1 MTLEDQHT
9 DRKSLRTITGR
20 TADWDALAKDCVCF
34 ANGAG
39 GRLLIGIEDGEWLPP
54 AGQTVPA
61 ELLDRL
67 RKRIGELTVNV
78 QALPSV
84 QRGANGGEFIEL
96 VIDRSPSVAS
106 TRDGR
111 YFLRVGD
118 SCQPVLG
125 DDVLRLANERPGR
138 PWEAMDSAV
147 PRDATDADKLARFVQ
162 GILDSDR
169 VKDSV
174 KEKGADELLTHYG
187 LALGDTLTRLGVL
200 LLGTTAYR
208 RALGTAP
215 LVQAIKYDEQGQKIN
230 KWVWDDCVLSPVELV
245 DAVWREVPDFRES
258 YEVAE
263 GMFRRSVPAYDEKVV
278 RELLVNALVHRPY
291 TQQGDIYLNLH
302 PERLEV
308 VNPGRLPLGVTPRTM
323 LHASRRR
330 NDGLAR
336 VFHDLGLMER
346 EGSGFDLIYDRLLSQ
361 GRPAPVPEE
370 GIDWV
375 KVTIQRRIVK
385 PEVMRLMAEADER
398 FQLTQRER
406 ITLGALAQT
415 EGMTARELGAVLETD
430 GADEL
435 ASWLGRLVNSGLI
448 DTNGKTSGMRYFV
461 APDWLRGAQLDR
473 KTTLSRIT
481 PHRLVALILEDLTRY
496 PGSSSTDI
504 NRRIGAEI
512 SAKTVKRA
520 LDDLVAAARVVYE
533 GERRWRRYR
542 LSDHEHKGQGAGEFS

>member
-1 MTLEDQHT
+1 MALEAHHT
-9 DRKSLRTITGR
+9 DLKSLRTVTGKS
-20 TADWDALAKDCVCF
+20 ADWEALAKDCVCF

-39 GRLLIGIEDGEWLPP
+39 GRLLIGIEDGQTLPP
-54 AGQTVPA
+54 AGQVVPS

-67 RKRIGELTVNV
+67 RKRMGELTVNV

-84 QRGANGGEFIEL
+84 QLAANGGEFIEL
-96 VIDRSPSVAS
+96 VIDRAPSVAS
-106 TRDGR
+106 TKDGR

-118 SCQPVLG
+118 TCQPVLG

-138 PWEAMDSAV
+138 PWEAMDSGVSSGA
-147 PRDATDADKLARFVQ
+147 AAADKLAAFVK
-162 GILDSDR
+162 GISASGR
-169 VKDSV
+169 VKESV
-174 KEKGADELLTHYG
+174 KEKGADALLTHYG
-187 LALGDTLTRLGVL
+187 LAQGSTLTRLGAL
-200 LLGTTAYR
+200 LLGTAADR

-230 KWVWDDCVLSPVELV
+230 KWVWDDCELSPVELV

-263 GMFRRSVPAYDEKVV
+263 GLYRRSVPAYDEKVV

-308 VNPGRLPLGVTPRTM
+308 VNPGRLPLGVTPRNM

-330 NDGLAR
+330 NEGLAR

-370 GIDWV
+370 GVDWV
-375 KVTIQRRIVK
+375 KVTIQRRIAK
-385 PEVMRLMAEADER
+385 PDVMRLLAEADAR
-398 FQLTQRER
+398 YQLTQRER
-406 ITLGALAQT
+406 ITLGVLAQT
-415 EGMTARELGAVLETD
+415 EGMTARELSAVLEAEGGD
-430 GADEL
+430 YL
-435 ASWLGRLVNSGLI
+435 SVWFGRLVSAGLVH
-448 DTNGKTSGMRYFV
+448 TTGKTSGMRYFV

-473 KTTLSRIT
+473 KTTLTRIT
-481 PHRLVALILEDLTRY
+481 PHRLHALILEDLARY
-496 PGSSSTDI
+496 PESSSADI
-504 NRRIGAEI
+504 NRRIGVEI

-520 LDDLVAAARVVYE
+520 LDHLLGTNEVVYS

-542 LSDHEHKGQGAGEFS
+542 LGA

>member
-1 MTLEDQHT
+1 MTIEDQHT
-9 DRKSLRTITGR
+9 DLKSLRTVTAKS
-20 TADWDALAKDCVCF
+20 ADWESLAKDCVCF

-39 GRLLIGIEDGEWLPP
+39 GRLLIGIEDGQTLPP
-54 AGQTVPA
+54 AGQVVPSDV
-61 ELLDRL
+61 LDRL
-67 RKRIGELTVNV
+67 RKRMGELTVNV
-78 QALPSV
+78 QVLPSL
-84 QRGANGGEFIEL
+84 QRATNGGEFIEL

-106 TRDGR
+106 TKDGR

-118 SCQPVLG
+118 TCQPVLG

-138 PWEAMDSAV
+138 PWEAMDSGV
-147 PRDATDADKLARFVQ
+147 PRGAVDADKLAGFVQ
-162 GILDSDR
+162 GISASGR
-169 VKDSV
+169 VKESV
-174 KEKGADELLTHYG
+174 KEKGADALLTHYG
-187 LALGDTLTRLGVL
+187 LAQGTSLTRLGVL
-200 LLGTTAYR
+200 LLGSTADR

-230 KWVWDDCVLSPVELV
+230 KWVWDDCELSPVELV

-263 GMFRRSVPAYDEKVV
+263 GLYRRSVPAYDEKVV

-302 PERLEV
+302 PDRLEV
-308 VNPGRLPLGVTPRTM
+308 VNPGRLPLGVTPRNM

-330 NDGLAR
+330 NEGLAR

-370 GIDWV
+370 GADWV
-375 KVTIQRRIVK
+375 KVTIQRRIAK
-385 PEVMRLMAEADER
+385 PDVMRLLTEADAR

-406 ITLGALAQT
+406 ITLGVLAQT
-415 EGMTARELGAVLETD
+415 EGMTARELGAVLETE
-430 GADEL
+430 GGEAL
-435 ASWLGRLVNSGLI
+435 PVWLGRLVTTGVVL
-448 DTNGKTSGMRYFV
+448 TTGKTSGMRYFV

-473 KTTLSRIT
+473 KTTLTRIT
-481 PHRLVALILEDLTRY
+481 PHRLHALILEDLVRY
-496 PGSSSTDI
+496 PESSSADI
-504 NRRIGAEI
+504 NRRIGLEI

-520 LDDLVAAARVVYE
+520 LDNLLNTNEVAYS
-533 GERRWRRYR
+533 GDRRWRRYR
-542 LSDHEHKGQGAGEFS
+542 LRA